1 MPPPS
6 LRRRKTALLALAL
19 ERTAPTTLQQQ
30 ICEQLREII
39 LAGRLPPGSRLPSS
53 RALAAELGC
62 SRNTVVTAFDQLL
75 SEGYLEGQA
84 GSGTY
89 VCRVLPEELLGVA
102 PPAEADAS
110 SSGVSGGAAGP
121 RFAGRAA
128 AIVDLS
134 RRDRDRHR
142 LAQGPAG
149 DTAPAGTAPGP
160 AQAPGATVRAFLS
173 GPETN
178 DFPFDVWG
186 RLYARIWRRPADR
199 LLQLDSAAGMQS
211 LREAIAGYLRAYRGL
226 QCDWRQVIVTT
237 GAQAA
242 IGLATQMLLEPG
254 DAVWIEEPGYVGL
267 RGPLLAAGAELVPV
281 PLDGEGISVAAGT
294 RLAAKA
300 RAAIVTPSH
309 HYPLGTTLTLARR
322 LELLEW
328 AREADAWILE
338 DDYDSEYRYAGR
350 PLASLQGL
358 AAGRGEAG
366 RVIYIGTF
374 SKVLFPSIRIG
385 YLVVPEALVEPLTA
399 GQAALGAMP
408 SALVQPVLAGFIEE
422 GYFATHVRRMRRLY
436 AARQAALVTAVKTHL
451 DDLLTVTPD
460 DAGLHVMAGLKAPL
474 AERLGDQG
482 AARVAA
488 AAGIGVVPLANYFY
502 GPATRQGL
510 MLGYAGVPEEEID
523 HGARRL
529 ANALSVATKG

>member
-1 MPPPS
+1 
-6 LRRRKTALLALAL
+6 
-19 ERTAPTTLQQQ
+19 
-30 ICEQLREII
+30 
-39 LAGRLPPGSRLPSS
+39 
-53 RALAAELGC
+53 
-62 SRNTVVTAFDQLL
+62 
-75 SEGYLEGQA
+75 
-84 GSGTY
+84 
-89 VCRVLPEELLGVA
+89 
-102 PPAEADAS
+102 
-110 SSGVSGGAAGP
+110 
-121 RFAGRAA
+121 
-128 AIVDLS
+128 

-142 LAQGPAG
+142 PAR
-149 DTAPAGTAPGP
+149 APGE
-160 AQAPGATVRAFLS
+160 TLRAFLS
-173 GPETN
+173 GPETK

-300 RAAIVTPSH
+300 RAAVVTPSH

-474 AERLGDQG
+474 GERLGDEG

-488 AAGIGVVPLANYFY
+488 AAGIGVVPLANFFY
-502 GPATRQGL
+502 GPAARQGL
-510 MLGYAGVPEEEID
+510 MLGYAGVPEAEID
-523 HGARRL
+523 RGARRL
-529 ANALSVATKG
+529 GEALRTALSG

>member
-1 MPPPS
+1 MPQPS

-19 ERTAPTTLQQQ
+19 ERAAPTTLQQQ

-39 LAGRLPPGSRLPSS
+39 LAGRLPPGARLPSS

-102 PPAEADAS
+102 PSAEAATAS
-110 SSGVSGGAAGP
+110 SEAPGGTAGP
-121 RFAGRAA
+121 RLAGRAA

-142 LAQGPAG
+142 LAQGSAG
-149 DTAPAGTAPGP
+149 DTAPGS
-160 AQAPGATVRAFLS
+160 AQAPGETLRAFLS

-186 RLYARIWRRPADR
+186 RLYARIWRRPAER

-226 QCDWRQVIVTT
+226 QCDWHQVIVTT

-281 PLDGEGISVAAGT
+281 PLDGEGISVTAGT
-294 RLAAKA
+294 HLAAKA

-366 RVIYIGTF
+366 RVIYVGTF

-408 SALVQPVLAGFIEE
+408 SALVQPVLASFIED
-422 GYFATHVRRMRRLY
+422 GSFATHVRRMRRLY

-488 AAGIGVVPLANYFY
+488 AAGIGVVPLANYFH

-523 HGARRL
+523 RGARWLGEALRS
-529 ANALSVATKG
+529 ALS